1 MGKQTEIQWTDATWN
16 PWHGCKK
23 VSAACKYCYMFRDKE
38 RYGQE
43 PSKVLKSKT
52 GFNFPLKEKE
62 GKLIFTCSWSDWFI
76 EDADDW
82 RDEAWEV
89 IRQCPLHTFQILTK
103 RPERI
108 KDHLPDFFDEIA
120 DRVWMGVSVE
130 SQAQVERLEYLRD
143 LSCKTFASFEPLLG
157 PIQWDENMTKLD
169 WCIIGGESGN
179 ETGKYRYRP
188 MKIEWAE
195 YLVENAITDNVAC
208 FVKQMGTQLS
218 KDLKMSD
225 RHGSKISEFTTSLQV
240 RQFPRNKH
248 NK

>member
-43 PSKVLKSKT
+43 PTTVLKSKT
-52 GFNFPLKEKE
+52 GFKFPLKQKE
-62 GKLIFTCSWSDWFI
+62 GNLIFTCSWSDWFI
-76 EDADDW
+76 AEADEW

-89 IRQCPLHTFQILTK
+89 IRQCPQHTFQILTK

-108 KDHLPDFFDEIA
+108 KDHLPKFFDEIA

-130 SQAQVERLEYLRD
+130 SQAQVDRLEYLID
-143 LSCKTFASFEPLLG
+143 MPCKIFASFEPLLG
-157 PIQWDENMTKLD
+157 PIKWDENMTHLD

-179 ETGKYRYRP
+179 ETGKYLYRP
-188 MKIEWAE
+188 TKLEWME
-195 YLVENAITDNVAC
+195 YLVQQALDHDVAC
-208 FVKQMGTQLS
+208 FVKQTGTYLS
-218 KDLKMSD
+218 KQLGLIN
-225 RHGSKISEFTTSLQV
+225 RHGGEMHEFPASLQV
-240 RQFPRNKH
+240 RQFPPNKH
-248 NK
+248 GK